1 MGLHRHALRVC
12 ATAITLLVAQAVL
25 ADELPPS
32 QISTEVGFGYETQTS
47 PLIRISPQ
55 GELISID
62 GLQRLKATSLR
73 VGVQGFAN
81 WQLSGGWGL
90 SLAGDMSQKR
100 SPDNPD
106 FNFGMVSV
114 QPALHVAVG
123 PGSVGW
129 GLNWQHIDVA
139 GASFRDTGAVQ
150 MDWTQSGPD
159 GSLWAMVVDVG
170 SNRHFGE
177 LSDLD
182 AHTASLVVQRHLAKP
197 GAGLESAD
205 FAAYVSRE
213 RNDQGYGEL
222 SYRSMMLTASL
233 QWQWR
238 GVNWSAGTSLQK
250 MQFDDT
256 AMATDPLRVD
266 RSMGVDL
273 AAELD
278 ISPKHTL
285 RVEYSRVRSVSTIA
299 MYDNEYQQVAVKLN
313 TAW

>member
-1 MGLHRHALRVC
+1 MCWPLSLLRAC
-12 ATAITLLVAQAVL
+12 AAAIALLVAQAAQ
-25 ADELPPS
+25 ADEPAPS

-47 PLIRISPQ
+47 PLIRISPE

-62 GLQRLKATSLR
+62 GLQRLKASSMR
-73 VGVQGFAN
+73 VGMQGFTN
-81 WQLSGGWGL
+81 WQLSRGWGL
-90 SLAGDMSQKR
+90 SLAGDISQKR

-106 FNFGMVSV
+106 FNFGMVSF

-139 GASFRDTGAVQ
+139 GASFRETGAVQ

-159 GSLWAMVVDVG
+159 GSLWAVVAELG

-205 FAAYVSRE
+205 FSAYVSRE
-213 RNDQGYGEL
+213 RNDHGFGEL
-222 SYRSMMLTASL
+222 SYRSVMLTGSL
-233 QWQWR
+233 QWQWQ

-250 MQFDDT
+250 MQFDDVT
-256 AMATDPLRVD
+256 MAADPLRVD
-266 RSMGVDL
+266 RSVGVDL
-273 AAELD
+273 SAELD
-278 ISPKHTL
+278 ITPKHTL
-285 RVEYSRVRSVSTIA
+285 RVEYSRVRSVSTNA
-299 MYDNEYQQVAVKLN
+299 MYDNAYQQMAVKLN